1 MIKAYRNLSI
11 KLKIFFII
19 ALIMVLII
27 TLAFSSLYYAYS
39 IYDKQLYDKSHR
51 LLNLSSSSIDM
62 ELKKLESM
70 SLSII
75 SDTVI
80 QQSLK
85 ELLVDDSE
93 YSGYIIR
100 KRITDRLW
108 AHISTSERYVQS
120 VHLVDTKERVSK
132 YGGSVELVGEKYKR
146 ISEMAAAGKGSAS
159 WLYPDRSDPMLILV
173 RQVRTYEPLTL
184 EPIGFLIL
192 RINIERIVEDYAGI
206 ASENSDVIVKSGQS
220 VVYPFR
226 NLSPEIAQTAQP
238 LNQADGYE
246 IKDLNGEAVFLSQK
260 KSSYTGWTY
269 YNVVPYNHIFEKIVW
284 LKNTLIIVFTATVVI
299 VIIIG
304 MLFARSLTKPIRLL
318 ITQMKEVQYG
328 DLDNMGVSLHGAVIQ
343 QMDEVGLL
351 QRTFR
356 LMIARIN
363 TLIKENYANQLII
376 KETEFK
382 ALQAQIN
389 PHFLYNSLDSI
400 HWLAKK
406 NDQGQISSMV
416 VSLGYLL
423 RSSISLKRNVITI
436 AEELEIVQH
445 YITIQKY
452 RFQHRL
458 DFHMDVEERYMNVL
472 IPKLTLQPLL
482 ENAIQ
487 YGLEPQIE
495 PCTIRIYAQESGD
508 RLAIIVEDQGPGM
521 DEQYL
526 RKVLSGEVETR
537 GSGIGL
543 KNIQDRMRLAFGES
557 YGMQLESTV
566 GSGTKVMVMLPLTQ
580 EVQAG

>member
-1 MIKAYRNLSI
+1 MIKAYRNMSI

-19 ALIMVLII
+19 AFIMILII

-70 SLSII
+70 SLTIL

-85 ELLVDDSE
+85 ELHVDDSE
-93 YSGYIIR
+93 YTGYVIR
-100 KRITDRLW
+100 KRMTDRLW

-132 YGGSVELVGEKYKR
+132 YGSSVELVGEKYKR
-146 ISEMAAAGKGSAS
+146 IRDMASAGKGAAR
-159 WLYPDRSDPMLILV
+159 WLYPDNTDPMLILV
-173 RQVRTYEPLTL
+173 REVRSYEPLTL

-206 ASENSDVIVKSGQS
+206 ASENSDVIMKSGQS
-220 VVYPFR
+220 VVYPYR
-226 NLSPEIAQTAQP
+226 NLSPEMAQAAQP
-238 LNQADGYE
+238 LDQSDGYE
-246 IKDLNGEAVFLSQK
+246 IKDMNGEAVFLSQK

-284 LKNTLIIVFTATVVI
+284 LKNTLIIVFTATVII
-299 VIIIG
+299 VILIG
-304 MLFARSLTKPIRLL
+304 LLFARSLTKPIRLL
-318 ITQMKEVQYG
+318 INQMKEVQYG
-328 DLDNMGVSLHGAVIQ
+328 DLENMGASLHGAVIQ

-356 LMIARIN
+356 LMMARIN

-400 HWLAKK
+400 NWLAKK
-406 NDQGQISSMV
+406 NAQGQISSMV

-458 DFHMDVEERYMNVL
+458 DFHMDVDERYANVP

-487 YGLEPQIE
+487 YALEPQIE
-495 PCTIRIYAQESGD
+495 PCTIRIYAQETGD

-521 DEQYL
+521 EEHYL

-543 KNIQDRMRLAFGES
+543 TNIQDRMRLAFGES
-557 YGMQLESTV
+557 YGILIESTV
-566 GSGTKVMVMLPLTQ
+566 GSGTKVLVMLPLTR
-580 EVQAG
+580 EVQAR

>member
-1 MIKAYRNLSI
+1 MIKGYRNLSI

-19 ALIMVLII
+19 ALIMILII

-75 SDTVI
+75 SDAVV

-100 KRITDRLW
+100 KRITERLW

-146 ISEMAAAGKGSAS
+146 ISEMAAAGKGSVS

-173 RQVRTYEPLTL
+173 REVRTYEPLTL

-206 ASENSDVIVKSGQS
+206 ASESSDVIVKSGQS

-299 VIIIG
+299 VIVIG
-304 MLFARSLTKPIRLL
+304 LLFARSLTKPIRLL

-328 DLDNMGVSLHGAVIQ
+328 DLDNMGVSMHGAVIQ

-458 DFHMDVEERYMNVL
+458 DFHMDVEERYANVL

-495 PCTIRIYAQESGD
+495 PCTIRIYAQERGD

-521 DEQYL
+521 DEPYL

-543 KNIQDRMRLAFGES
+543 KNIQDRMKLAFGES
-557 YGMQLESTV
+557 YGMLLESTV

>member
-1 MIKAYRNLSI
+1 MIKGYRNLSI

-19 ALIMVLII
+19 SLIMVLII

-75 SDTVI
+75 SDAVV

-100 KRITDRLW
+100 KRITERLW

-173 RQVRTYEPLTL
+173 REVRTYEPLTL

-206 ASENSDVIVKSGQS
+206 ASESSDVIVKSGQS

-284 LKNTLIIVFTATVVI
+284 LKNTLIIVFTATVAIVI
-299 VIIIG
+299 VIG
-304 MLFARSLTKPIRLL
+304 LLFARSLTKPIRLL

-328 DLDNMGVSLHGAVIQ
+328 DLDNMGVSMHGAVIQ

-458 DFHMDVEERYMNVL
+458 DFHMDVDERYANVL

-521 DEQYL
+521 DEPYL

-557 YGMQLESTV
+557 YGMLLESTV